1 MNKLSSPRL
10 RGMVVLLSLLVVSYC
25 VFCPLASYAKG
36 SGAPTDTRPDGGGGE
51 YYGTESVGGGYQ
63 GGDKEQSP
71 PISLNS
77 SPSGFLVNIMLTC
90 QLVGL
95 SL

>member
-10 RGMVVLLSLLVVSYC
+10 RGMVVLLSLLVISYC

-36 SGAPTDTRPDGGGGE
+36 SGAPADTRPDGGGQE
-51 YYGTESVGGGYQ
+51 YYGTDSLRGGYQ
-63 GGDKEQSP
+63 GGNNEQSP
-71 PISLNS
+71 PVSVNS
-77 SPSGFLVNIMLTC
+77 SPSGFLVNIILTC

>member
-1 MNKLSSPRL
+1 MSKLSSPGL
-10 RGMVVLLSLLVVSYC
+10 RGMVVLLSLLVVSYS
-25 VFCPLASYAKG
+25 VFCPLVSYAKG
-36 SGAPTDTRPDGGGGE
+36 SGIPSDTRPDGGGQE

-63 GGDKEQSP
+63 GGDRGQTP
-71 PISLNS
+71 PTSLNS
-77 SPSGFLVNIMLTC
+77 SPSGFLVNIILTC

>member
-10 RGMVVLLSLLVVSYC
+10 RGMVVLLSLLVMSYC
-25 VFCPLASYAKG
+25 VFCPLVSYAKG
-36 SGAPTDTRPDGGGGE
+36 SGAPADTRPDGGGQE

-63 GGDKEQSP
+63 GGDRAESP
-71 PISLNS
+71 PVSLNS
-77 SPSGFLVNIMLTC
+77 SPSVLLVNIILTC